1 MMITK
6 LDVNQQKLYDIDYL
20 KWIETTVENLRVGDY
35 SHIDWEN
42 LIAEIEDMGRSERR
56 SLESN
61 FVVVLMHLLKWEFQ
75 PDQRSSSWK
84 ASIVEHRRRIRK
96 SLQDSPSL
104 KPYLEEVFSECY
116 SDAIEQASAETGLSL
131 ETFPQLCV
139 YTSAEVLDSHFLPD
153 LLSDGMTE
161 N

>member
-1 MMITK
+1 MIAK
-6 LDVNQQKLYDIDYL
+6 LDIDQQKLYDKDYL
-20 KWIETTVENLRVGDY
+20 KWTETTVEKLRISDY
-35 SHIDWEN
+35 SNIDWEN
-42 LIAEIEDMGRSERR
+42 LMAEIEDMGRSERR

-61 FVVVLMHLLKWEFQ
+61 LVVVIMHLLNWEFQ
-75 PDQRSSSWK
+75 PDQRSGSWK
-84 ASIVEHRRRIRK
+84 GIIAEHRRRIRK

-116 SDAIEQASAETGLSL
+116 SDAVEQASAETGLSI

-139 YTSAEVLDSHFLPD
+139 YASAEVLDSNFLPD

>member
-1 MMITK
+1 MTIAK
-6 LDVNQQKLYDIDYL
+6 LDANQQKLYDKDYL
-20 KWIETTVENLRVGDY
+20 KWIEITGEKLRVRDY
-35 SHIDWEN
+35 SNIDWEN
-42 LIAEIEDMGRSERR
+42 LIEEIEDMGRSERR

-61 FVVVLMHLLKWEFQ
+61 LVVVLMHLLKWEFQ
-75 PDQRSSSWK
+75 PDQRSGSWK
-84 ASIVEHRRRIRK
+84 GSIAQHRRRIRK

-104 KPYLEEVFSECY
+104 KLYVEEVFSECY
-116 SDAIEQASAETGLSL
+116 SDAVEQASAETGLSI

-139 YTSAEVLDSHFLPD
+139 YTSAEALDSNFLPD

>member
-1 MMITK
+1 MIAK
-6 LDVNQQKLYDIDYL
+6 LDIDQQKLYDKDYL
-20 KWIETTVENLRVGDY
+20 KWIKTTVEKLQAGDY
-35 SHIDWEN
+35 SNIDWEN

-61 FVVVLMHLLKWEFQ
+61 LVIVIMHLLKWEFQ
-75 PDQRSSSWK
+75 PDQRSGSWK
-84 ASIVEHRRRIRK
+84 SSIAEHRRRIRK

-116 SDAIEQASAETGLSL
+116 SDAVEQASAETGLSI

-139 YTSAEVLDSHFLPD
+139 YTSAEVLDSNFLPD